1 MMFQPDS
8 ARSKNRETSFDRAE
22 RLIPDSHAER
32 NLAGA
37 KRSVYWL
44 DHPDKPAAQ
53 HPLLED
59 ITTDLAVVG
68 GGYTGLWTALIAK
81 ERDPQRDVVV
91 LEAAECGWAASG
103 RNGGFCE
110 ASITHGESNGEKHL
124 TQENERLIELGDENL
139 EELVATI
146 ERYKIDCDLTHSG
159 MMEIATE
166 KHQVRWLQ
174 DEAQP
179 SDVIPSEQGPEFLD
193 GPEARARINTP
204 LAHAGLLHRTGTVM
218 VHPAK
223 LAWGLKK
230 VCVDLGVRIFEN
242 SRVTGLNDDTQATPA
257 GTQSGTDKASSV
269 VVLDTDNGTVHA
281 NLVALATNI
290 FPNLI
295 RRNRLYTVP
304 VYDYALMTEPLTD
317 AQRAAVGWAGMEGL
331 ADLNNRFH
339 YVRPTLD
346 ADGRFRILIG
356 GYDAVYHFGRA
367 MRSEYLNSEETY
379 LKLAKHFAALFP
391 DLDDV
396 RFSHAWGGAIDTCS
410 RFFSFFD
417 RSFGG
422 RVVYAGGFTGLGVG
436 ATRFAAKVILDLLSG
451 ERTELTEL
459 EMVRKKPIPFP
470 PEPFA
475 WTGVKITTAAM
486 VRADRREGK
495 RGLWLKAMDAVGMGF
510 DS

>member
-1 MMFQPDS
+1 MKFQPDS
-8 ARSKNRETSFDRAE
+8 QGSNVRETSFDRAE
-22 RLIPDSHAER
+22 RTVPDALAQR
-32 NLAGA
+32 NLQDTQRA
-37 KRSVYWL
+37 VYWL
-44 DHPDKPAAQ
+44 DNPDKTAAQ
-53 HPLLED
+53 APLHED
-59 ITTDLAVVG
+59 ITADLAIVG

-81 ERDPQRDVVV
+81 ERDPRRDVVL
-91 LEAAECGWAASG
+91 LEGSECGWAASG

-110 ASITHGESNGEKHL
+110 ASLTHGESNGEKHL
-124 TQENERLIELGDENL
+124 PAENEKLTRLGDENL
-139 EELVATI
+139 EELITTI
-146 ERYKIDCDLTHSG
+146 ERYNIDCDLTRSG
-159 MMEIATE
+159 MIEIATE
-166 KHQVRWLQ
+166 EHQVTWLAESA
-174 DEAQP
+174 EADGDSELLKAP
-179 SDVIPSEQGPEFLD
+179 DVRQ
-193 GPEARARINTP
+193 RINTH
-204 LAHAGLLHRTGTVM
+204 LAHAGLAHRTGTVL

-223 LAWGLKK
+223 LAWGIKR
-230 VCVDLGVRIFEN
+230 VCLELGVRIYEHTPVR
-242 SRVTGLNDDTQATPA
+242 SLRKISTTQGPSEKP
-257 GTQSGTDKASSV
+257 SGV
-269 VVLDTDNGTVHA
+269 VVLETDHARVQA

-346 ADGRFRILIG
+346 ADGKFRILIG

-379 LKLAKHFAALFP
+379 VKLAKHFAALFP

-417 RSFGG
+417 LSHDGK
-422 RVVYAGGFTGLGVG
+422 VVHAAGFTGLGVG
-436 ATRFAAKVILDLLSG
+436 ATRFAAKVMLDLLSG

-459 EMVRKKPIPFP
+459 EMVKKKPIPFP
-470 PEPFA
+470 PEPIA

-495 RGLWLKAMDAVGMGF
+495 RGLWLRMMDAVGMGF